1 MTQTTAVVSLLRS
14 RGDKGLTPLEALEIV
29 GSLRLAAR
37 IADARDPS
45 SGLLGDD
52 EEIVTES
59 VTRDGKTYARYV
71 LRRRATPGIVQ
82 TTLEW

>member
-29 GSLRLAAR
+29 GSLRL
-37 IADARDPS
+37 ARDPS